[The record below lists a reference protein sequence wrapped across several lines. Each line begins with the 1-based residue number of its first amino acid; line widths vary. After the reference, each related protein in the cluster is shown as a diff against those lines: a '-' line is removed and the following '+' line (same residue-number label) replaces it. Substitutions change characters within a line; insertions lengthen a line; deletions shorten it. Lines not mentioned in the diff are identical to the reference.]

1 MVEKKQGVSDLCCM
15 HTLSGFPYKR
25 NSAVSHF
32 RTHTA
37 PHNSYLQHSS
47 VSSPAYKQYN
57 RYSGWIDTSS
67 QLPYLNTLTCT
78 FNYIFPF
85 LNYLFFQK
93 INKVGWTGK
102 GGGSK
107 KSWGLCVNII
117 KTRTKLETPKE
128 LTNIPD
134 LRNRKTIRLKI

>member
-25 NSAVSHF
+25 NSTVSHF

-47 VSSPAYKQYN
+47 VSSPAYKQYK

-67 QLPYLNTLTCT
+67 QLPYLNTFTCT
-78 FNYIFPF
+78 FNYVFPL
-85 LNYLFFQK
+85 LNYIFSK
-93 INKVGWTGK
+93 NKQSWVDRER
-102 GGGSK
+102 GGSE

-117 KTRTKLETPKE
+117 KTGTKLETPKE
-128 LTNIPD
+128 LNNIPY
-134 LRNRKTIRLKI
+134 LSNMKTTRLKI